1 MRFTTSFKGLL
12 HKHTMFFAKQYT
24 WM

>member
-24 WM
+24 